1 MRLHLVTS
9 LTESGEIR
17 SEYLGPDRLAAL
29 AAYSTPAPGSVRASL
44 YSFLEV
50 TASKAVEI
58 ATEIEKPK
66 FKK

>member
-9 LTESGEIR
+9 VTASGEIR
-17 SEYLGPDRLAAL
+17 SEYLGPDRLAAQ
-29 AAYSTPAPGSVRASL
+29 AAYASPAAGAVRASL

-66 FKK
+66 LKK